1 MISYDVDE
9 QNKIITCTIQGEEL
23 KNCAI
28 KHIQKLL
35 HSTPNNIFQI
45 NTDKLYL
52 SSQYTGTAKYAPDE
66 STPFDI
72 DIGKTI
78 ARKKAFQKFNSD
90 MKKKCNLLIKQ
101 AQFIYETSLYK
112 SFEYDNN
119 IKDISRKLK
128 KY

>member
-52 SSQYTGTAKYAPDE
+52 SILEKQLHVKKHFKSL
-66 STPFDI
+66 TPI
-72 DIGKTI
+72 
-78 ARKKAFQKFNSD
+78 
-90 MKKKCNLLIKQ
+90 
-101 AQFIYETSLYK
+101 
-112 SFEYDNN
+112 
-119 IKDISRKLK
+119 
-128 KY
+128 